1 MAHARIIYAAQE
13 SPGDVWGRVESTASV
28 GFAFVIGTLVI
39 AGASIGTTM
48 LFVRDEPL
56 SWIVTSATVL
66 AALGELGFLV
76 WIAQVAGCA
85 TGRDRVPQLA
95 LLQRPWPLLLR
106 PLMVL
111 WWLAHLT
118 IAIEAMLLLE
128 RAASF
133 LRETGWAQSAMILAL
148 LVFGYFTISHT
159 THLYAMLAISAGSR
173 RKAWVFL
180 WWRKRFLVD
189 VIVTLVALAYS
200 LRHAFPAA
208 FKSS

>member
-13 SPGDVWGRVESTASV
+13 SPGDVWARVESTASV
-28 GFAFVIGTLVI
+28 GFAFVIGALVI

-48 LFVRDEPL
+48 LFVRNEPL

-66 AALGELGFLV
+66 TALGELAFLV
-76 WIAQVAGCA
+76 WIAQVVGCA

-95 LLQRPWPLLLR
+95 LLQRRWPLLLR
-106 PLMVL
+106 PLMVV

-128 RAASF
+128 RAAAF
-133 LRETGWAQSAMILAL
+133 LPETGWAQSAMILAL
-148 LVFGYFTISHT
+148 LIFGSFTISHT
-159 THLYAMLAISAGSR
+159 THLYAMLAISAGTR
-173 RKAWVFL
+173 RKRWVFV
-180 WWRKRFLVD
+180 WWRKRFLAD

-208 FKSS
+208 LKSS